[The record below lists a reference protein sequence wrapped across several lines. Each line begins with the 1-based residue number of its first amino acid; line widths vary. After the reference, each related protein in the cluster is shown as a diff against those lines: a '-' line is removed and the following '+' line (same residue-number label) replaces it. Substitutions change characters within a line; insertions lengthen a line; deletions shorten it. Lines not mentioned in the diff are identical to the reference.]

1 MYPEIVQKER
11 KQLFVKRDSFVKK
24 SGGKEKRWN
33 EGKGDDIGIGQWE
46 KNDFVGFEPTTI

>member
-1 MYPEIVQKER
+1 M
-11 KQLFVKRDSFVKK
+11 KRDSFAKK